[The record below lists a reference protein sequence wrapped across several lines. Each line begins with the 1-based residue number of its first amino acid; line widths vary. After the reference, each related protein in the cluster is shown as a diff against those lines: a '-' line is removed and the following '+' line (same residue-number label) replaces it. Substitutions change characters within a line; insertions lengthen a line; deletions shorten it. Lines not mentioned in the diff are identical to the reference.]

1 MRSPDSDE
9 CKKVIQQELQALKE
23 KETWILTSKT
33 PNMKVIG
40 AKWVFALKRNEFGEV
55 GKFKARL
62 VALGYR
68 QKYAVDYTA
77 FMRQLQT

>member
-1 MRSPDSDE
+1 MEKGDSTRAPSTQGKGDLDTDIE
-9 CKKVIQQELQALKE
+9 DTK
-23 KETWILTSKT
+23 
-33 PNMKVIG
+33 PNMKVFG
-40 AKWVFALKRNEFGEV
+40 RKWVFALKRNEFGEV
-55 GKFKARL
+55 EKFKARL